1 MPKFIDYH
9 AKVPPKSHEEVEML
23 KKMVREKHVDAFGT
37 RILEGY
43 FTESGG
49 GHCVCEAPN
58 AEAVIKSH
66 EALGLPLKRSEME
79 EIVGTLT

>member
-1 MPKFIDYH
+1 MPKFIDTH

-23 KKMVREKHVDAFGT
+23 KAMVRDKKVDAFGT

-49 GHCVCEAPN
+49 GHCVCEAPS
-58 AEAVIKSH
+58 AEAVMRSH
-66 EALGLPLKRSEME
+66 EAMGLPLKRSEIQE
-79 EIVGTLT
+79 VVGTLT

>member
-1 MPKFIDYH
+1 MPKFIDH
-9 AKVPPKSHEEVEML
+9 HVHVPPRPQKDIEML
-23 KKMVREKHVDAFGT
+23 KAMVRDRTVDEFGT

-43 FTESGG
+43 FTVTGG

-66 EALGLPLKRSEME
+66 EALGLPLKRSDME
-79 EIVGTLT
+79 EVVGTLT